1 MSWKQPCS
9 RGRLADLSNRLGHL
23 EGADGVHVGGNNGNA
38 VVIVLGVAEQE
49 RSVEIDLRSVRAQDH
64 AVSQA
69 DRPSTAYLRPALEGA
84 PLGAHEH
91 VLEVQLH
98 IRVHPR
104 HGYTCTVSLVPRLVR
119 GR

>member
-1 MSWKQPCS
+1 M
-9 RGRLADLSNRLGHL
+9 
-23 EGADGVHVGGNNGNA
+23 
-38 VVIVLGVAEQE
+38 LGVAEQE
-49 RSVEIDLRSVRAQDH
+49 RSVEVDLRSVRAQDH
-64 AVSQA
+64 VVSQA

-104 HGYTCTVSLVPRLVR
+104 HGYTCTVICVPQGNVYPRTHAFSCPVR
-119 GR
+119 DPEAKCPGASYSGQVTPG